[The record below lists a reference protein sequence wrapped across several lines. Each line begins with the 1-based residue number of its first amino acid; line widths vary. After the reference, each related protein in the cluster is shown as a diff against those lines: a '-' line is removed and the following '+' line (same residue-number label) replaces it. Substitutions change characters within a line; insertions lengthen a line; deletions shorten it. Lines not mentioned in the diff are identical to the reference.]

1 MEHMELVDFCGL
13 LGMNGEAGA
22 ACRAYAWE
30 ADAVQEAYRLLYGR
44 PARFFHR
51 LSAGTQVPQRSLAL
65 YVQFAQMLWP
75 VYRQWGIPKEIYLD
89 TFSDIALWEREY
101 FEAHGAHGLT
111 ETEWLAHHV
120 RMEIFRLGSLQFQP
134 QKEPLEEV
142 WKSAGID
149 GTEMVLNVHIPKG
162 ADLDTGAVRQSYVR
176 ALDFWGCGS
185 AVLLCESWLLSP
197 QLGELL
203 PQKSRI
209 RSFAKEFYV
218 IAVEESSRQAEER
231 IFGAVKADPRDYPE
245 NGTSLQ
251 LAARRHL
258 ITGGSL
264 PAGFG
269 WQKIVKP

>member
-1 MEHMELVDFCGL
+1 MCSQQSK
-13 LGMNGEAGA
+13 GA
-22 ACRAYAWE
+22 KY
-30 ADAVQEAYRLLYGR
+30 
-44 PARFFHR
+44 
-51 LSAGTQVPQRSLAL
+51 PQKSFNCA
-65 YVQFAQMLWP
+65 
-75 VYRQWGIPKEIYLD
+75 D
-89 TFSDIALWEREY
+89 TFSLKITRFHAALKP
-101 FEAHGAHGLT
+101 
-111 ETEWLAHHV
+111 
-120 RMEIFRLGSLQFQP
+120 IFRSLKPFQAFSRLLNLGARDFSFYMNTHIQP

-209 RSFAKEFYV
+209 RSFAKEFSV

>member
-13 LGMNGEAGA
+13 LGMEWGSRRGVP
-22 ACRAYAWE
+22 AYAWE

-209 RSFAKEFYV
+209 PVVCK
-218 IAVEESSRQAEER
+218 R
-231 IFGAVKADPRDYPE
+231 IF
-245 NGTSLQ
+245 
-251 LAARRHL
+251 RHCGGGVQP
-258 ITGGSL
+258 TGGGAHFRSGKSGSAGL
-264 PAGFG
+264 SRERDLSPACGKTASYHRRLLAG
-269 WQKIVKP
+269 WIRLAKNW